1 MQITYQ
7 ELVSELE
14 NLGRELK
21 RHKDEDLSHKD
32 KIAVSDLLAE
42 TVHMIRRKYE
52 ITTMYY
58 MASEIKAADGVG
70 PAAKDDKIEAEWIVE
85 TRKADGIFDL
95 YQDFII
101 CSSCHDEHYYGSG
114 GDKPNFC
121 ENCGRRM
128 RGGSND

>member
-1 MQITYQ
+1 MSIDFNMIK
-7 ELVSELE
+7 SEVE
-14 NLGRELK
+14 NLARELN

-70 PAAKDDKIEAEWIVE
+70 PAAKDDKIEAEWI
-85 TRKADGIFDL
+85 RRGDSGIAV
-95 YQDFII
+95 YE
-101 CSSCHDEHYYGSG
+101 CSSCGSA
-114 GDKPNFC
+114 DCIAMPFC
-121 ENCGRRM
+121 HTCGKRM
-128 RGGSND
+128 RGESND

>member
-70 PAAKDDKIEAEWIVE
+70 PAAKDDKIEAEWINRGDV
-85 TRKADGIFDL
+85 GIF
-95 YQDFII
+95 IAE
-101 CSSCHDEHYYGSG
+101 CSSCGHIDRSSA
-114 GDKPNFC
+114 PFC
-121 ENCGRRM
+121 RNCGRRM
-128 RGGSND
+128 RGESND

>member
-70 PAAKDDKIEAEWIVE
+70 PAARDDKIEAEWI
-85 TRKADGIFDL
+85 RRGDSGIAV
-95 YQDFII
+95 YE
-101 CSSCHDEHYYGSG
+101 CSSCGSA
-114 GDKPNFC
+114 DCFTMPFC
-121 ENCGRRM
+121 HTCGKRM
-128 RGGSND
+128 RGENHD

>member
-70 PAAKDDKIEAEWIVE
+70 PAAKDDKIEAEWKE
-85 TRKADGIFDL
+85 DALSLWDGNNGFT
-95 YQDFII
+95 
-101 CSSCHDEHYYGSG
+101 CSSCGHLDTVAS
-114 GDKPNFC
+114 PFC
-121 ENCGRRM
+121 PNCGRRM
-128 RGGSND
+128 RGESND

>member
-70 PAAKDDKIEAEWIVE
+70 PAAKDDKIEAEWINVG
-85 TRKADGIFDL
+85 DCVFDN
-95 YQDFII
+95 FK
-101 CSSCHDEHYYGSG
+101 CSSCGHLDSVSM
-114 GDKPNFC
+114 PFC
-121 ENCGRRM
+121 SQCGRRM
-128 RGGSND
+128 RGESND